1 MIKGGLLQTQG
12 RGRQSL
18 DGREITAKEWVLAL
32 VISNKI
38 GQGGKALGFGES
50 VSSKV
55 ATAMATI
62 ESAVAG
68 QTLPPDM
75 VLARHFYDKVSQPS
89 MICRTRYALGQHHLL
104 TQDSLRFEFGIFFL
118 CRSMQSCQQS
128 PRNPSSR
135 RW

>member
-38 GQGGKALGFGES
+38 GQGGKALGFGGS

-89 MICRTRYALGQHHLL
+89 MICRTRWGSISPSHTRFAAFRIRDLL
-104 TQDSLRFEFGIFFL
+104 PLYLADRKG
-118 CRSMQSCQQS
+118 
-128 PRNPSSR
+128 
-135 RW
+135 